1 MVSDDASIFA
11 LARGG
16 GGTEGQSPRSSRLSK
31 EFDRKVRIT
40 YLLVKWQDYN

>member
-11 LARGG
+11 LAGG
-16 GGTEGQSPRSSRLSK
+16 ATEGQSPRSSRLSK

-40 YLLVKWQDYN
+40 YLLVKCQDYN